1 MAVTSCL
8 PLPYQPFEAGDLL
21 TPETPGLLITGH
33 LAPRLVAGNVIG
45 KLLDD
50 GEKPGKGRQAR
61 VRRGMDL
68 LSLRRAGGNQRG
80 IDLVVLG
87 PLQLIFGIGPYL
99 GGLKHDDHEA
109 VAAKRGHDG
118 LFVATTRLDA
128 DAFDA
133 ALAQPRHQLSMSF
146 TIIVDLQPIGALI
159 ESHIEFTFAGI
170 DTGTDHGMSAHL
182 RRPFLVMRTLGS
194 FNHPGLDEEP
204 AAILLRNSPSGL
216 WRRRSDDRRP
226 GPGGRPG
233 RADPHGTPPH

>member
-1 MAVTSCL
+1 
-8 PLPYQPFEAGDLL
+8 
-21 TPETPGLLITGH
+21 
-33 LAPRLVAGNVIG
+33 
-45 KLLDD
+45 
-50 GEKPGKGRQAR
+50 
-61 VRRGMDL
+61 
-68 LSLRRAGGNQRG
+68 
-80 IDLVVLG
+80 
-87 PLQLIFGIGPYL
+87 
-99 GGLKHDDHEA
+99 GLKHDDHEA

-204 AAILLRNSPSGL
+204 AAILLRNSPL
-216 WRRRSDDRRP
+216 RALEAAIRRPAARPGRPP
-226 GPGGRPG
+226 GPGRSPWNTATLVIRINTRRPRTL
-233 RADPHGTPPH
+233 RA